1 MAIALKF
8 ASLLLAGAM
17 PGLLLAAEPPLR
29 FIAPL
34 NHAMPFGRYEND
46 KLTTGI
52 VKDLSDAIAE
62 RLGRQAEYLS
72 VPPRRVAQVLAAGE
86 ADGVCYVA
94 RDWIDGEFHWTP
106 AVLEHQGV
114 VAARP
119 QAPPVNSLADLAG
132 QPLGTVHAYRYP
144 QFEQALGKKFVR
156 DDAPSM
162 LINLRKLAA
171 HRTNYALTE
180 QITLEFHNKL
190 HPQDGLKAALHTMR
204 YRTQCAFTLAHPL
217 PLDRLDQAV
226 RDMVRDGSVERIL
239 ARYR

>member
-1 MAIALKF
+1 MKATA
-8 ASLLLAGAM
+8 LLLTCALPWQAQS
-17 PGLLLAAEPPLR
+17 AEPPLR

-34 NHAMPFGRYEND
+34 NHAMPFGGFEKD

-62 RLGRQAEYLS
+62 RLGRPAEYIS
-72 VPPRRVAQVLAAGE
+72 VPPRRVEQVLAAGE

-94 RDWIDGEFHWTP
+94 RDWIDGNFHWSP
-106 AVLEHQGV
+106 PVLEHQGV

-119 QAPPVNSLADLAG
+119 QSPPVTRLQDLAG
-132 QPLGTVHAYRYP
+132 QPLGTVHSYRYP
-144 QFEQALGKKFVR
+144 QFEQALGKQFVR
-156 DDAPSM
+156 DDAPTM

-171 HRTNYALTE
+171 NRTRYALTE

-190 HPQDGLKAALHTMR
+190 QPQDGLKAAFTTIR
-204 YRTQCAFTLAHPL
+204 YRTHCAFTLAHPL

-226 RDMVRDGSVERIL
+226 KDMVRDGSVARIL

>member
-1 MAIALKF
+1 MRLAA
-8 ASLLLAGAM
+8 LLLAGTLPWQAW
-17 PGLLLAAEPPLR
+17 AAEPTLR

-34 NHAMPFGRYEND
+34 NHAMPFSGFEND
-46 KLTTGI
+46 QLTTGI
-52 VKDLSDAIAE
+52 VKDISAAIAE
-62 RLGRQAEYLS
+62 RLGRPAEYVS

-94 RDWIDGEFHWTP
+94 RDWIDGNFHWSP
-106 AVLEHQGV
+106 PVMQHQGV

-119 QAPPVNSLADLAG
+119 QAPPLTRLQDLAG

-144 QFEQALGKKFVR
+144 EVEQLLGKRFVR

-171 HRTNYALTE
+171 KRTQYALTE

-190 HPQDGLKAALHTMR
+190 RPQDGLKAALQTTR
-204 YRTQCAFTLAHPL
+204 YTTHCAFTLAHPL

>member
-1 MAIALKF
+1 MRAA
-8 ASLLLAGAM
+8 ALLLLCALPWQAW
-17 PGLLLAAEPPLR
+17 AAEPPPLR

-34 NHAMPFGRYEND
+34 NHAMPFGGFEND

-52 VKDLSDAIAE
+52 VKDLSDTLAE
-62 RLGRQAEYLS
+62 RIGRRAEYLS

-94 RDWIDGEFHWTP
+94 QDWIDGKFHWSP
-106 AVLEHQGV
+106 PVLEHIGV

-119 QAPPVNSLADLAG
+119 QAPPLLSLDDLAG
-132 QPLGTVHAYRYP
+132 VPVGTVHAYRYP
-144 QFEQALGKKFVR
+144 ELEEVLGKRFIR

-171 HRTNYALTE
+171 KRTNYALTE
-180 QITLEFHNKL
+180 QITLEFHNKQ
-190 HPQDGLKAALHTMR
+190 HPQDGLRAALPTMR
-204 YRTQCAFTLAHPL
+204 YRTHCAFTLAHKL
-217 PLDRLDQAV
+217 PLEQLDQAA
-226 RDMVRDGSVERIL
+226 REMVRDGSVERIL

>member
-1 MAIALKF
+1 MKAAALVL
-8 ASLLLAGAM
+8 ACLL
-17 PGLLLAAEPPLR
+17 PWQVQAAEPPLR

-34 NHAMPFGRYEND
+34 NHAMPFGGFEKD
-46 KLTTGI
+46 QLTTGI
-52 VKDLSDAIAE
+52 VKDLSDAVAQ
-62 RLGRQAEYLS
+62 RMGRQVEYVS

-94 RDWIDGEFHWTP
+94 RDWIDGKFHWSP
-106 AVLEHQGV
+106 PVLEHQGV

-119 QAPPVNSLADLAG
+119 QAPAIHSLKDLAG

-144 QFEQALGKKFVR
+144 QFEQALGKRFVR

-171 HRTNYALTE
+171 HRMNYALTE

-190 HPQDGLKAALHTMR
+190 HPQDGLRAALQTVR
-204 YRTQCAFTLAHPL
+204 YRTHCAFTLAHPL
-217 PLDRLDQAV
+217 PLQQLDQAV
-226 RDMVRDGSVERIL
+226 SALVRDGDVERIL
-239 ARYR
+239 SRYR

>member
-1 MAIALKF
+1 MRLAA
-8 ASLLLAGAM
+8 LLLTCTLPWQAQ
-17 PGLLLAAEPPLR
+17 AAEPPLR

-34 NHAMPFGRYEND
+34 NHAMPFGGFEQD

-62 RLGRQAEYLS
+62 RMGRPAAYLS

-94 RDWIDGEFHWTP
+94 KDWIDGKFHWGP
-106 AVLEHQGV
+106 AMLEHQGV

-119 QAPPVNSLADLAG
+119 QAPAINSLQDLAG

-144 QFEQALGKKFVR
+144 QFEQALGKRFIR

-171 HRTNYALTE
+171 NRMNYALTE

-190 HPQDGLKAALHTMR
+190 HPGDGLRAALQTIR
-204 YRTQCAFTLAHPL
+204 YRTHCVFTLAHPL
-217 PLDRLDQAV
+217 PLERLDQA
-226 RDMVRDGSVERIL
+226 MLSLVRDGSVDRIL
-239 ARYR
+239 SRYR